1 MARQVSGSEKSL
13 LDAIRDGDVVR
24 PALMRWQA
32 WLHWRKGDGM
42 RPTAARDGTATTSL
56 QESALWKAV
65 MNELYGDEWSL
76 TLAAEE
82 GTPLHPLEPST
93 VPAEGA
99 EQPQQSLEPNTVPAE
114 DADANAGLL
123 TPRLGSQ
130 RSPGSGD
137 IRTGAAEGP
146 GSGRGSPQPSWSSQ
160 NPGTPTRLNVAIG
173 KPYLPATEVLDRY
186 VERVTKQARALEA
199 LGQPLGEG
207 VLEATVAKA
216 AYELKIHEEAGG
228 DSLRQLRLLKR
239 EYAFE
244 IADLDGSAA
253 QAGRINALEALLEA
267 RGDSPDEL
275 RSIVMQGLEVAP
287 TPVRAAPSGLALG
300 PQSREPSTLPATLA
314 SVAQDYRAS
323 VAQFPMN

>member
-1 MARQVSGSEKSL
+1 MARQVSGSDKSL
-13 LDAIRDGDVVR
+13 LDAIRDGDIGR
-24 PALMRWQA
+24 PALMRWNA
-32 WLHWRKGDGM
+32 WQQWRRGDGM
-42 RPTAARDGTATTSL
+42 RPTVARDGVTTTSV
-56 QESALWKAV
+56 QESTLWKAV
-65 MNELYGDEWSL
+65 MNELYGDEWSV

-82 GTPLHPLEPST
+82 GAGQGPAAPLHPLEPGP

-99 EQPQQSLEPNTVPAE
+99 EQPQQSIEPSTVPAE

-123 TPRLGSQ
+123 TPRPGSQ

-146 GSGRGSPQPSWSSQ
+146 GSGRGSPQASWSSQ

-186 VERVTKQARALEA
+186 IERVTKQARALEV
-199 LGQPLGEG
+199 LGEPLGEG
-207 VLEATVAKA
+207 VLAAALAKA
-216 AYELKIHEEAGG
+216 VYELKIHEEAMG
-228 DSLRQLRLLKR
+228 DPLRQLRLLKR

-267 RGDSPDEL
+267 RGDNP
-275 RSIVMQGLEVAP
+275 
-287 TPVRAAPSGLALG
+287 
-300 PQSREPSTLPATLA
+300 
-314 SVAQDYRAS
+314 
-323 VAQFPMN
+323 